1 VVAICAL
8 LAVTFVSEADTGAS
22 VLEEAAEDATSE
34 AALYEWTAQL
44 QTSGPNVNEDP
55 LPKDDSAAEAV
66 KKLEEQGT
74 KEHQANKEARHNL
87 RSTAAAQAAAE
98 TQKSIDAMGNDA
110 AKMAATNAV
119 KTAAA
124 AVKKNMPVQAGSS
137 IAVTSKLGLLKT
149 DAKVLRAAVD
159 KAEKEAADATKRQK
173 EASDKY
179 HAEVKADVKQT
190 EEDFMKL
197 NKNLDSYKGIDEKA
211 RKVQL
216 ELQHEQET
224 EKRLQETLAAKDE
237 QLKRETSRHTEAVQ
251 KAKDKVA
258 ASKAALQAETKE
270 YKDKIQGLE
279 DKLKTV
285 QASTDINNEIATR
298 IKGARDVVKKQ
309 EAKMAELRN
318 DVIHLQTELAK
329 TKGTTKDLNGQTS
342 KERLALHLADSQY
355 TKLTLEAEDLR
366 EKLAAP
372 APQVTLK
379 TARGDNAKSSVKA
392 VHKVVTAVKKVAQES
407 KDRLVE
413 AAEKSAIHAAE
424 KAVRENKPALPAP
437 KVSGINTALKAAG
450 AAISGLNLDVKPK
463 QGDANKEHTYTDSS
477 LAQEEPEQLIQ
488 EPKIKGLNHALAVA
502 DGTLAEL
509 HLSAF
514 DARKVHQAE
523 LLAHVA
529 HRLFEKSMETGKPED
544 KAAAEA
550 AMQKAM
556 HAHVHLAP

>member
-1 VVAICAL
+1 
-8 LAVTFVSEADTGAS
+8 
-22 VLEEAAEDATSE
+22 
-34 AALYEWTAQL
+34 
-44 QTSGPNVNEDP
+44 
-55 LPKDDSAAEAV
+55 
-66 KKLEEQGT
+66 
-74 KEHQANKEARHNL
+74 
-87 RSTAAAQAAAE
+87 
-98 TQKSIDAMGNDA
+98 MG
-110 AKMAATNAV
+110 
-119 KTAAA
+119 
-124 AVKKNMPVQAGSS
+124 
-137 IAVTSKLGLLKT
+137 
-149 DAKVLRAAVD
+149 
-159 KAEKEAADATKRQK
+159 
-173 EASDKY
+173 
-179 HAEVKADVKQT
+179 
-190 EEDFMKL
+190 
-197 NKNLDSYKGIDEKA
+197 
-211 RKVQL
+211 
-216 ELQHEQET
+216 
-224 EKRLQETLAAKDE
+224 
-237 QLKRETSRHTEAVQ
+237 
-251 KAKDKVA
+251 
-258 ASKAALQAETKE
+258 
-270 YKDKIQGLE
+270 
-279 DKLKTV
+279 
-285 QASTDINNEIATR
+285 
-298 IKGARDVVKKQ
+298 KQ

-437 KVSGINTALKAAG
+437 KVSGINMAL
-450 AAISGLNLDVKPK
+450 KPK

-488 EPKIKGLNHALAVA
+488 ELKIKGLNHALAVA

-556 HAHVHLAP
+556 HAHVH